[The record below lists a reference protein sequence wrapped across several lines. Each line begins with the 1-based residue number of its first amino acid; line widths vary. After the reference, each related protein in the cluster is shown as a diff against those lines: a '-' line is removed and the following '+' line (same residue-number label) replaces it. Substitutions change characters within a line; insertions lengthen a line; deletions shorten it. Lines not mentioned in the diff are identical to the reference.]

1 MFLQIRCG
9 LKVVNSKNQALIQ
22 HFTQMSKRIIVTG
35 GSGKAGRHIIEYLL
49 AQGHQILNLDL
60 VPLPV
65 DFSQKVHTLRCDL
78 TDGGQ
83 VYSALS
89 SHFRLTEPFREPIN
103 DPPDAVLHL
112 AGVARNMLVPDI
124 ETFRVN
130 TLGAYNIIEASCRLG
145 VKKIILASSVCV
157 YGVTYAEGDVDFEA
171 FPVDESHDPNPM
183 DVYSLSK
190 ICAERT
196 ARSFATKFDVDI
208 YALRIGAVVC
218 PHEYNKVFH
227 SYVNDVEKWK
237 VHGWSYVDVRDLGKI
252 CSLAL
257 SRDDLGYQ
265 VFNATNDEITNKRNT
280 TELLKEQC
288 PNIPLTRTMGAREAP
303 ISNAKIKELLGFE
316 ADYRWRDLYNGQD
329 K

>member
-1 MFLQIRCG
+1 
-9 LKVVNSKNQALIQ
+9 
-22 HFTQMSKRIIVTG
+22 MSKRIIVTG
-35 GSGKAGRHIIEYLL
+35 GSGKAGKYIIEHLL

-60 VPLPV
+60 LPLPAEL
-65 DFSQKVHTLRCDL
+65 SQNVHTLRCDL

-89 SHFRLTEPFREPIN
+89 SHFRLTEPFQEPNN

-124 ETFRVN
+124 ETFRIN
-130 TLGAYNIIEASCRLG
+130 TLGAYNTIEASCRLG
-145 VKKIILASSVCV
+145 VKKIILASSICV
-157 YGVTYAEGDVDFEA
+157 YGVTYAEGDIDFEA
-171 FPVDESHDPNPM
+171 FPVDESHGTNPM

-196 ARSFATKFDVDI
+196 ARSFATRFGVDI
-208 YALRIGAVVC
+208 YALRIGAIVA
-218 PHEYNKVFH
+218 PEEYNKVFH
-227 SYVNDVEKWK
+227 SYINHVEKWK
-237 VHGWSYVDVRDLGKI
+237 VHGWSYVDARDLGKM

-257 SRDDLGYQ
+257 NRVGLGYQ
-265 VFNATNDEITNKRNT
+265 VFNATNDEITNERNA
-280 TELLKEQC
+280 TELLKEKC
-288 PNIPLTRTMGAREAP
+288 PKTPFLRVLGVQEAP

-316 ADYRWRDLYNGQD
+316 PDYRWRDLYNGQE